1 VKETLMEPVVQ
12 QAMTTRERALARVLE
27 YRERGRRRSPP
38 ARVALA
44 ALGAVLLLASVP
56 AAVVLPELG
65 VPALLV
71 ALRLLA
77 VEADWAAKAYAWID
91 WRFSQSREWFRRQS
105 RPIRAAVLAGLIV
118 AAVALVWL
126 LIDHLLS

>member
-1 VKETLMEPVVQ
+1 MDPVPQ

-27 YRERGRRRSPP
+27 YRERGRRRSPL
-38 ARVALA
+38 ARGVLA

-77 VEADWAAKAYAWID
+77 VEADWAARSYAWID
-91 WRFSQSREWFRRQS
+91 WRFSQSREWFHRQS
-105 RPIRAAVLAGLIV
+105 KPIRAAVLVGLILV
-118 AAVALVWL
+118 AVALVWL
-126 LIDHLLS
+126 LIDHLPS